1 MNYGNTLSIIIF
13 SRNLVFAI
21 QIDPL
26 NIEILSHDIF
36 ILLAFLAAVEAS
48 LAAC

>member
-1 MNYGNTLSIIIF
+1 MNYGNTFSIIII

-21 QIDPL
+21 QIDRL
-26 NIEILSHDIF
+26 NIEILSHNF
-36 ILLAFLAAVEAS
+36 FGLLAFFAAVEAS